1 MTGVTAGA
9 NSFLTTNGSN
19 VPGLTTIASDTFTQ
33 YALLAGRGTG
43 QLLYGGTNPSANLTL
58 ASTSNGTKGK
68 ILFGTSGYDEVNN
81 RLGLG
86 MTNPAYTLD
95 ITGTFRLSTTAPVFG
110 AYTLNMVNNASLSG
124 TNTGDMSLG
133 TNQNGLSLAGQVLSM
148 GTASTSTTGALTNTD
163 WNTFNSKLSSI
174 GIGTTVS
181 SATAG
186 SVFFAGTGGVL
197 QQDNPNFFW
206 DDAANRLGLGM
217 TNPAYT
223 LDITGTFRLSTTAPV
238 FGAYTLNMVNN
249 ASLSGTNT
257 GDMSL
262 GTNQNGLSL
271 AGQVLSMGTA
281 STSTTGALTNTD
293 WNTFNS
299 KLSSIGIGTT
309 VSSATAGSVFFAGTG
324 GVLQQDN
331 PNFFWDD
338 AANRLG
344 IGRTAPGYTLDI
356 NGNFRMSNTQPVFG
370 AAIITVP
377 ATGTMVLGTG
387 GTNQIAYWSDANTL
401 TGVTA
406 GANSFLTT
414 NGSNVPGLTTIAS
427 DTFTQYALLAGRG
440 YRTTPLWGN
449 QSER

>member
-1 MTGVTAGA
+1 MVNNASLSGTNTGDMSLGTNKNGLSLAGQVLSMGTASTSTTGALTNTDWNTFNSKLSSIGIGTTVSSATAGSVFFAGTGGVLQQDNANFFWDDAANRLGIGRTAPGYTLDITGNFRMSNTQPVFGAAIITVPATGTMVLGTGGTNQIAYWSDANTLTGVTAGA

-206 DDAANRLGLGM
+206 DDAANRLG
-217 TNPAYT
+217 
-223 LDITGTFRLSTTAPV
+223 
-238 FGAYTLNMVNN
+238 
-249 ASLSGTNT
+249 
-257 GDMSL
+257 
-262 GTNQNGLSL
+262 
-271 AGQVLSMGTA
+271 
-281 STSTTGALTNTD
+281 
-293 WNTFNS
+293 
-299 KLSSIGIGTT
+299 
-309 VSSATAGSVFFAGTG
+309 
-324 GVLQQDN
+324 
-331 PNFFWDD
+331 
-338 AANRLG
+338 

-387 GTNQIAYWSDANTL
+387 GTNRDR
-401 TGVTA
+401 
-406 GANSFLTT
+406 
-414 NGSNVPGLTTIAS
+414 
-427 DTFTQYALLAGRG
+427 LLVR
-440 YRTTPLWGN
+440 R
-449 QSER
+449 